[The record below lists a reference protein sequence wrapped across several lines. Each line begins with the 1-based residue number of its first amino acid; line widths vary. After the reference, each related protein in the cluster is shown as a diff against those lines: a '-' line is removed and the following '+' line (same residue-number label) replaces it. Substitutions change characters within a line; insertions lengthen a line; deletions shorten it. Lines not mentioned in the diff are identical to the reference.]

1 MAKTKKAGR
10 KIVNRATKGCG
21 KCKRKTC
28 SKCKSAGVKKCNHVK
43 CMHNVMRGGCT
54 TCSGGQ
60 VGGDVGI
67 VNNVSNLS
75 SGISGMILNVFRGFQ
90 GQPPSP
96 LVSF

>member
-60 VGGDVGI
+60 VGG
-67 VNNVSNLS
+67 NVSS
-75 SGISGMILNVFRGFQ
+75 DISGMILNVFRGFQ
-90 GQPPSP
+90 GQPPIP